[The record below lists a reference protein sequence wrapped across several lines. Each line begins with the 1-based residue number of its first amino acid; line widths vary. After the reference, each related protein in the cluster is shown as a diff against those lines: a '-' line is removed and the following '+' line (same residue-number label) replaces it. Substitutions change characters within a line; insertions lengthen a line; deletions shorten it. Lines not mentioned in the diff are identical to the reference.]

1 MPIIHLETIVNAP
14 VQTCF
19 DLSRSIDVHTQST
32 AQTNE
37 RAVAGV
43 TSGLIALNETVTWEA
58 VHLGVKWKLTSKI
71 TKFDAPYFFV
81 DEMMEGPFKRI
92 YHEHHFVEQTDGTKM
107 IDSFDFTSPLGVLG
121 KMADRLFLEAYMR
134 KFLLI
139 RNEYIKEMAEK
150 KRAAI
155 K

>member
-1 MPIIHLETIVNAP
+1 MPIIRLETIVDASI
-14 VQTCF
+14 QTCF
-19 DLSRSIDVHTQST
+19 DLSRSIDVHMRST
-32 AQTNE
+32 AQTKE

-43 TSGLIALNETVTWEA
+43 TSGLIGLNETVTWEA
-58 VHLGVKWKLTSKI
+58 VHLGIKWRLTSKI
-71 TKFDAPYFFV
+71 TAFDPPYFFV

-92 YHEHHFVEQTDGTKM
+92 FHEHRFEELANGTKM

-150 KRAAI
+150 TSI
-155 K
+155 

>member
-1 MPIIHLETIVNAP
+1 LETVVDAP
-14 VQTCF
+14 IQTCF
-19 DLSRSIDVHTQST
+19 DLSRSIDVHMRST
-32 AQTNE
+32 AQTKE

-43 TSGLIALNETVTWEA
+43 MSGLIGLNETVTWEA

-71 TKFDAPYFFV
+71 TAFDPPYFFV
-81 DEMMEGPFKRI
+81 DEMVEGPFTRI
-92 YHEHHFVEQTDGTKM
+92 YHEHHFEEQANGTKM

-139 RNEYIKEMAEK
+139 RNEYLKDMAEAEK
-150 KRAAI
+150 IILK
-155 K
+155 